1 MSLTKLLAIG
11 TIGFIAY
18 RAWQRHQETSAPY
31 QQRDE
36 GSRTAPHGDPILVG
50 EQIDISEPVRPA
62 AHASR
67 SFGEE

>member
-1 MSLTKLLAIG
+1 MSLTTLLALG
-11 TIGFIAY
+11 AIGFIAY
-18 RAWQRHQETSAPY
+18 RTWQRHQDTSVAYP
-31 QQRDE
+31 RHDD
-36 GSRTAPHGDPILVG
+36 GSGTAPHGDPILAG

>member
-18 RAWQRHQETSAPY
+18 RAWQRHQETAAPD
-31 QQRDE
+31 RRTDD
-36 GSRTAPHGDPILVG
+36 GSRTTPHGDPILVG
-50 EQIDISEPVRPA
+50 EQIDISEPARPA